1 MKKLFLSLLVALL
14 PLVASAEN
22 VKIGDLW
29 YEVISKIGE
38 ATVIKSQDNSKY
50 SGKVVIPE
58 SVIYNDKTYSVTS
71 IGSSAFRSCN
81 GLTSVTIGNSVT
93 SIGNSAFNYCLLLT
107 SVTIGNSVT
116 SIDSYAF
123 EGCSGLTSIAIPN
136 SVTSIGSSAFSKCS
150 GLTSVTIGNSVTSI
164 GSSAFSSCNGLTTVE
179 IPNSVTSIGNYAF
192 RSCSGLTSIAI
203 PNSVTSIGSYAFEGC
218 SRLTSIEIPNSVTSI
233 GSCAFSSCSGLTSIA
248 IPNNVT
254 SIGSS
259 AFSSCSG
266 LTSIEIPNS
275 VTSIGSSAFEGC
287 SGLTS
292 IEIPNS
298 VTSIGYNAFS
308 KCSGLT
314 SVTIGN
320 SVTSIGDKAFAN
332 CAEITNVY
340 CLAEKVPSTNSN
352 AFENSYIEYVTLHV
366 PASSIEKYKA
376 TTPWSSF
383 GKVVTLESGDVQE
396 PEICAVPT
404 ITYQNGKLVFGCE
417 TEGAEFVSEITD
429 ADIKKHFESEISL
442 TATYNISVYA
452 TKEGY
457 KNSEVAKATLCW
469 IDVEPKTEGVVE
481 TEISNVKA
489 LPVMVQVN
497 GGMLTVNGADDGTM
511 VEVYTIAGAKVGN
524 AVTSANTAT
533 INVSQLTDNVI
544 IVKVGGKAIKMTLK

>member
-71 IGSSAFRSCN
+71 ISSTAFSFC
-81 GLTSVTIGNSVT
+81 
-93 SIGNSAFNYCLLLT
+93 
-107 SVTIGNSVT
+107 
-116 SIDSYAF
+116 
-123 EGCSGLTSIAIPN
+123 EKLTSIIVDSENKVYDSRNNCNAIIETASNNLIAGCKTTVIPN
-136 SVTSIGSSAFSKCS
+136 SVTSIGDNAFYYCS

-164 GSSAFSSCNGLTTVE
+164 GS
-179 IPNSVTSIGNYAF
+179 
-192 RSCSGLTSIAI
+192 
-203 PNSVTSIGSYAFEGC
+203 
-218 SRLTSIEIPNSVTSI
+218 
-233 GSCAFSSCSGLTSIA
+233 
-248 IPNNVT
+248 
-254 SIGSS
+254 
-259 AFSSCSG
+259 
-266 LTSIEIPNS
+266 
-275 VTSIGSSAFEGC
+275 
-287 SGLTS
+287 
-292 IEIPNS
+292 
-298 VTSIGYNAFS
+298 
-308 KCSGLT
+308 
-314 SVTIGN
+314 
-320 SVTSIGDKAFAN
+320 KAFAN

-340 CLAEKVPSTNSN
+340 SLAEKVPSTNSN
-352 AFENSYIEYVTLHV
+352 AFENSYIEYITLHV
-366 PASSIEKYKA
+366 PASFIEKYKT

-396 PEICAVPT
+396 PETCAVPT

-417 TEGAEFVSEITD
+417 TEGAVCHSTITD
-429 ADIKKHFESEISL
+429 SDIASYTTNEVTL

-457 KNSEVAKATLCW
+457 KDSEVAKATLCW

-497 GGMLTVNGADDGTM
+497 GGMLTVSGANDGTK
-511 VEVYTIAGAKVGN
+511 VEVFTIAGAKVGN

-533 INVSQLTDNVI
+533 VNVSQLTDKVI
-544 IVKVGGKAIKMTLK
+544 IVKVGSKAIKMTLK